1 MPFLGVLSP
10 IALKSVEDPAPLR
23 AISEFG
29 GQIPVDLKANAD
41 FDESRSRPDHET
53 FLRFKLSIISRAQ

>member
-1 MPFLGVLSP
+1 MMRQNNIRATALGRQIPLLTTGPCRGTFQGMPLLSVLSP

-29 GQIPVDLKANAD
+29 G
-41 FDESRSRPDHET
+41 
-53 FLRFKLSIISRAQ
+53 